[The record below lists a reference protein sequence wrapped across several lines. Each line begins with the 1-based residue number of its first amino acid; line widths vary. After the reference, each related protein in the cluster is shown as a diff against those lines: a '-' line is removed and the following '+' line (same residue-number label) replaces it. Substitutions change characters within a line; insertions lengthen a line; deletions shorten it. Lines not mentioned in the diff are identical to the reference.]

1 MSFCRESGNICYLYT
16 GRHDQWINSCSCEVV
31 IMKAVSKIFPWL
43 ILLLLALTSAC
54 TTYDKGAW
62 GVPHTPVPY
71 NYGTAA
77 PPRISLG
84 RVTNHIGYGD
94 PRQVRFNVWLKRP
107 VTQQVRLAVNDVLMH
122 SGFKLGGGPL
132 RLDVQVQALGFGQG
146 PWGWSTTTLTFIM
159 TSISDGSLMF
169 SKTYTN
175 NRPYVRTIY
184 DLGLVEQQLIKC
196 ISAFAQDP
204 DARQIIANAMANA
217 AAIAASGVPAPRVQA
232 TPRPRPTPRP
242 TPPPAPTPKPKPT
255 ATQSSQTSTAADGP
269 IQRWALVIGVSD
281 YADTRIPDLR
291 YAERDAKAM
300 YHWLIAPRGGAY
312 ASNRVK
318 VLLGREAT
326 LQAMRE
332 ALFDWLKKPHPE
344 DMVVIYFAG
353 HGSPDSPDGEDNL
366 FLLPYDADYSKIG
379 ATGLPM
385 WEFKNALKRM
395 VKAKRVVIL
404 ADACHSGGMG
414 SEFDIGRRG
423 LKIKPKVNKAFQEI
437 SKTSQGV
444 AVFTASDNSQLTQ
457 EAVKWG
463 GGHGVFTWAV
473 LKGLQGKADYNSNGQ
488 VTLGE
493 LIPYVSETVREETG
507 GAQAP
512 TVSGRFDPAL
522 TLGGSS

>member
-1 MSFCRESGNICYLYT
+1 
-16 GRHDQWINSCSCEVV
+16 
-31 IMKAVSKIFPWL
+31 
-43 ILLLLALTSAC
+43 
-54 TTYDKGAW
+54 
-62 GVPHTPVPY
+62 
-71 NYGTAA
+71 
-77 PPRISLG
+77 
-84 RVTNHIGYGD
+84 
-94 PRQVRFNVWLKRP
+94 
-107 VTQQVRLAVNDVLMH
+107 
-122 SGFKLGGGPL
+122 
-132 RLDVQVQALGFGQG
+132 
-146 PWGWSTTTLTFIM
+146 
-159 TSISDGSLMF
+159 
-169 SKTYTN
+169 
-175 NRPYVRTIY
+175 
-184 DLGLVEQQLIKC
+184 
-196 ISAFAQDP
+196 
-204 DARQIIANAMANA
+204 MAYA
-217 AAIAASGVPAPRVQA
+217 AAMAASGAPTPQPPAPRPPA
-232 TPRPRPTPRP
+232 TQPTPAPRPTVKPKP
-242 TPPPAPTPKPKPT
+242 TPTPTPKPVATPT
-255 ATQSSQTSTAADGP
+255 PVPPLATGGP
-269 IQRWALVIGVSD
+269 IQRWALVIGVSN

-300 YHWLIAPRGGAY
+300 YHWLIAPGGGAY
-312 ASNRVK
+312 ASSRVK

-326 LQAMRE
+326 LRNMRE

-353 HGSPDSPDGEDNL
+353 HGSPDSPDGDENL

-423 LKIKPKVNKAFQEI
+423 LNIKPKVNKAFQDI

-473 LKGLQGKADYNSNGQ
+473 LRGLGGKADYNGDGK

-507 GAQAP
+507 GNQAP